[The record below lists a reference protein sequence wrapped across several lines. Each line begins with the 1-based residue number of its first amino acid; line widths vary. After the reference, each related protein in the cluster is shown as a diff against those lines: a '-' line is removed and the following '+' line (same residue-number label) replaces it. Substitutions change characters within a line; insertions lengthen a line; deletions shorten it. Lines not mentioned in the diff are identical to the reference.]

1 MGRIDTELHIIQNNR
16 YGEDVRMAIHDALDK
31 LEKTSGGGGGT
42 EGIIFDASLCTNSTK
57 GFNKVCTLE
66 TTEII
71 VDTSDLERGDIS
83 SSGGNI
89 SSNYYLRFKS
99 SAKYEFPEG
108 SLSIRAKVTLA
119 SSVSSYTPRFGIAY
133 YDANDN
139 FLSINYYYSNNQWV
153 TLPSNAAKVRYTISY
168 TNGNSI
174 LPEHIESMII
184 ETY

>member
-42 EGIIFDASLCTNSTK
+42 SASSANLFVEATA
-57 GFNKVCTLE
+57 GFSKACTLD

-99 SAKYEFPEG
+99 SAKYELPED
-108 SLSIRAKVTLA
+108 SFSIRAKVTHQDL
-119 SSVSSYTPRFGIAY
+119 V
-133 YDANDN
+133 
-139 FLSINYYYSNNQWV
+139 
-153 TLPSNAAKVRYTISY
+153 
-168 TNGNSI
+168 
-174 LPEHIESMII
+174 
-184 ETY
+184 

>member
-31 LEKTSGGGGGT
+31 LEKTSGGGGGG
-42 EGIIFDASLCTNSTK
+42 GICFNASLCVNSVK
-57 GFNKVCTLE
+57 GFSKVCTLD

-99 SAKYEFPEG
+99 SAKYELPED
-108 SLSIRAKVTLA
+108 SFSIRAKVTLA

-139 FLSINYYYSNNQWV
+139 FLSIKYYYSNNQWV

-168 TNGNSI
+168 TNDNSI
-174 LPEHIESMII
+174 LPEHIEAMTI
-184 ETY
+184 ETI

>member
-31 LEKTSGGGGGT
+31 LEKTSGGGGGG
-42 EGIIFDASLCTNSTK
+42 GICFDASLCVNVTK
-57 GFNKVCTLE
+57 GFSKVCTLD

-89 SSNYYLRFKS
+89 SSNDYLRFKS
-99 SAKYEFPEG
+99 SAKYELPEDYF
-108 SLSIRAKVTLA
+108 SIRAKVTLV

-139 FLSINYYYSNNQWV
+139 FLSINYYYSNNELV

-184 ETY
+184 ETC

>member
-31 LEKTSGGGGGT
+31 LEKTSGGGGT
-42 EGIIFDASLCTNSTK
+42 EGICFNASLCANSTK
-57 GFNKVCTLE
+57 GFSKACTLD

-83 SSGGNI
+83 DSGGNI
-89 SSNYYLRFKS
+89 SSDYYLRFKT
-99 SAKYEFPEG
+99 SAKYELPEG
-108 SLSIRAKVTLA
+108 TSFIRARVTLA

-139 FLSINYYYSNNQWV
+139 FLSINYYYSNNEWV
-153 TLPSNAAKVRYTISY
+153 ILPSNAAKVRYTISY
-168 TNGNSI
+168 TNGYGI
-174 LPEHIESMII
+174 LPEHIEAMTI
-184 ETY
+184 EAI